1 MSNLFKNNK
10 HDTAQSPLANY
21 SKINWKYL
29 GKNEGFVIL
38 PGEFCKKNLN
48 IEKLKNL
55 NNRKKPEKDNCHLPQ
70 PLFS

>member
-48 IEKLKNL
+48 IEKVK
-55 NNRKKPEKDNCHLPQ
+55 
-70 PLFS
+70 